1 MNTSAELRAYG
12 LNVSPQLRLF
22 ATRDR
27 DALRIALYQVAAETR
42 HLADVAPAGSVVA
55 SWRSLHVGV
64 IDDVQVYGDH
74 RQGRIIARGAE
85 FTLPAGEAQAFA
97 AALGLNY
104 APLPEA

>member
-1 MNTSAELRAYG
+1 MNASTGLRVYG

-22 ATRDR
+22 ATRDH
-27 DALRIALYQVAAETR
+27 DALRIALYQVGAETR
-42 HLADVAPAGSVVA
+42 HLAAVAPAGSVVA
-55 SWRSLHVGV
+55 SWRSLHAGV
-64 IDDVQVYGDH
+64 IADVQVYDDR

-85 FTLPAGEAQAFA
+85 FTLPAGEARAFA